1 MKKIALLILFS
12 FVFTSFVQSQII
24 PDRNEGN
31 ILYSQEGIMDGNL
44 VRTLFTNYGM
54 IAHWPNQPSGE
65 WPKGSGHSYVD
76 GVAIIAQSEVNYN
89 GHVFHPLETRYRE
102 FMRHAPDGTPWGWE
116 PLPGYSNPNQSSPA
130 ISTDKTTWPNHWGD
144 RPADWDGYWDGF
156 FGKGVQ
162 NADLESFF
170 VFDDASDKQY
180 TSLYGYYP
188 IPSDTTRGGLGI
200 QVKGRGFQWSQV
212 LAQDNIFW
220 YYELQNISQHNYPKT
235 LFAQYVDWGIGGVG
249 GSDFNSGA
257 FDTLLDISYAWSEQN
272 YGQPGNWSPVGVA
285 GYAFLQ
291 SPGNSTDH
299 KDNDY
304 DGLTD
309 ESQDNDA
316 MIYVTDPSQDYFFT
330 DSVAF
335 KRFYNQSWHPH
346 WLGDENENW
355 VSYTD
360 LNHDGKWEPNEPLN
374 DDVGSDGIGPLDP
387 GYPGPDPDG
396 TQGNGRP
403 DQGEPDFGRLD
414 KDESDQLGLTG
425 YNIFPVHQ
433 YELLDDEQNWQVL
446 TALEPPSEQILKG
459 VNLANMFA
467 CGLFPFNQNDIER
480 FSMALLF
487 GNDAQDLARR
497 KQTIQQIYN
506 ANYQFFKPPN
516 KPILTAVPGDRKVT
530 LYWDDGAE
538 KTYDRFL
545 QQYDF
550 EGYKIYRATDPS
562 FLESQV
568 ITDAFGNPTFR
579 KPIAQFDKVDG
590 IKGFFPF
597 AVNGT
602 EFYLGDDS
610 GLRHSYVDST
620 VQNGQTY
627 YYAVVSYNYGYVTTN
642 VLGQVLGI
650 SPAEC
655 TSNIKVDANGNV
667 KFSDV
672 NTAVVVPGAPSAGFV
687 PAGVVGNIQH
697 NGPGTGYISLSVL
710 NSNLV
715 KNGHTYQLTFQ
726 NNGRYN
732 DSTVSLYGLSDL
744 TSNATLDEN
753 VPVTTYGQELPVFDG
768 IIGYIYNDTV
778 ISINKSGWI
787 KGNSNYI
794 VITGLDKQFAT
805 TNVSYPADFQIEFY
819 DHIVDTSQHL
829 YFGSPVAK
837 PVNFTVWNV
846 TENSKADF
854 LFFDNNNNGLF
865 DAGDEIV
872 IVYGDSA
879 GSYPVPG
886 RYHTSWSIKFV
897 ADTTKSI
904 QVAPSAGDIFQ
915 ISTKK
920 PFRNGES
927 FTFTMRGETI
937 DTSQARND
945 LSKIQVVPNPYLG
958 AVSWE
963 PPLLFQTGRG
973 ERRIYFTH
981 LPKVCTIR
989 IYTVRGFLVQEIQHN
1004 APADDG
1010 QEPWNLQSKDG
1021 MDIAY
1026 GLYIYQV
1033 DAPGI
1038 GTKIGKFAVIK

>member
-1 MKKIALLILFS
+1 MKRLLLALSIVAS
-12 FVFTSFVQSQII
+12 VSSAQGQIV
-24 PDRNEGN
+24 PDNNKGN

-76 GVAIIAQSEVNYN
+76 GVAIIAQAEVSFN

-102 FMRHAPDGTPWGWE
+102 FMRAAPDGTPWGWE
-116 PLPGYSNPNQSSPA
+116 PLPGYSNSNQSSPA
-130 ISTDKTTWPNHWGD
+130 ISTDKTTWPAHWND
-144 RPADWDGYWDGF
+144 RPSDWDGYWDGF

-180 TSLYGYYP
+180 AAQYGYYP
-188 IPSDTTRGGLGI
+188 APSDTTRGGLGI

-220 YYELQNISQHNYPKT
+220 YYELQNKSNYDYPKT

-257 FDTLLDISYAWSEQN
+257 FDTLLDISYSWSQQN
-272 YGQPGNWSPVGVA
+272 YGQPGNWSPVGMA

-299 KDNDY
+299 KDNDH
-304 DGLTD
+304 DGLTN

-316 MIYVTDPSQDYFFT
+316 MTYVTDQSQDYFFT

-335 KRFYNQSWHPH
+335 KRFYNASWHSH

-355 VSYTD
+355 ISYAD
-360 LNHDGKWEPNEPLN
+360 LKHSGHWDPGDPLN
-374 DDVGSDGIGPLDP
+374 DDVGSDGLGPGDP
-387 GYPGPDPDG
+387 GYPGRDPDG
-396 TQGNGRP
+396 TEANGRP

-414 KDESDQLGLTG
+414 KDESDQIGLTG

-433 YELLDDEQNWQVL
+433 IELLDDEANWRIL
-446 TALEPPSEQILKG
+446 TSLEPPSAQILKG

-467 CGLFPFNQNDIER
+467 CGLIPLNQGDIQR

-487 GNDAQDLARR
+487 GNDIGDLTRR
-497 KQTIQQIYN
+497 KVTIQQIYN
-506 ANYQFFKPPN
+506 ADYQFFKPPN
-516 KPILTAVPGDRKVT
+516 KPIVTAVPGDKKVT

-538 KTYDRFL
+538 KTFDRFL

-550 EGYKIYRATDPS
+550 EGYKVYRATDPS
-562 FLESQV
+562 FLEAKV
-568 ITDAFGNPTFR
+568 ITDAFGNKTFM

-590 IKGFFPF
+590 IQGFFSF

-602 EFYLGDDS
+602 QFYFGDDS
-610 GLRHSYVDST
+610 GLRHSFVDSS

-627 YYAVVSYNYGYVTTN
+627 YYSVVSYNQGYIKIDA
-642 VLGQVLGI
+642 LGELEGI

-655 TSNIKVDANGNV
+655 TSTIRTDANGNV
-667 KFSDV
+667 TFTDV
-672 NTAVVVPGAPSAGFV
+672 NTAVVTPGAPSAGFN
-687 PAGVVGNIQH
+687 PAGVVGKILH
-697 NGPGTGYISLSVL
+697 TGPGTGSISLSVL
-710 NSNLV
+710 NSDLV
-715 KNGHTYQLTFQ
+715 KSGHTYQLTFQ
-726 NNGRYN
+726 NTGAFNN
-732 DSTVSLYGLSDL
+732 STVSSYGLTDL
-744 TSNATLDEN
+744 TKDTTLDDD
-753 VPVTTYGQELPVFDG
+753 VPVSIYGQELPVVDG
-768 IIGYIYNDTV
+768 FIGYIYNDTLIA
-778 ISINKSGWI
+778 ISNSGWTV
-787 KGNSNYI
+787 GNSNYL
-794 VITGLDKQFAT
+794 VQAGLDQQKVT
-805 TNVSYPADFQIEFY
+805 TNVAYPADFQIKFF
-819 DHIVDTSQHL
+819 DHVVDTSQYL
-829 YFGSPVAK
+829 FFGSPAAK
-837 PVNFTVWNV
+837 PVDFTVWNV
-846 TENSKADF
+846 TENSKASF
-854 LFFDNNNNGLF
+854 LFYDNNNNGQF
-865 DAGDEIV
+865 DAGDEI
-872 IVYGDSA
+872 IIAYGDSVGTTPIA
-879 GSYPVPG
+879 GN
-886 RYHTSWSIKFV
+886 YHTTWSVKFI
-897 ADTTKSI
+897 ADTTKPTQI
-904 QVAPSAGDIFQ
+904 GPAAGDIYQ
-915 ISTKK
+915 IQTKK

-927 FTFTMRGETI
+927 FTFTLQGEKI
-937 DTSQARND
+937 DTAQAKSD
-945 LSKIQVVPNPYLG
+945 MSKIEVVPNPYLG

-963 PPLLFQTGRG
+963 PALLFQTGRG

-981 LPKVCTIR
+981 LPRICTIR
-989 IYTVRGFLVQEIQHN
+989 IYTARGFLVQQIQHN
-1004 APADDG
+1004 APANDG

-1026 GLYIYQV
+1026 GLYIYNV

-1038 GTKIGKFAVIK
+1038 GAKIGKFAVIK